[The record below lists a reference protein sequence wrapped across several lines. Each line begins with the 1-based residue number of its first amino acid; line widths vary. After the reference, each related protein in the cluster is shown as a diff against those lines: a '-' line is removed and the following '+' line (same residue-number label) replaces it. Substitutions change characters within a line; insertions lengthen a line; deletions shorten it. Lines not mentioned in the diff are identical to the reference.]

1 MKTKTKQ
8 QAKADMPLTDLQWS
22 RLENPW
28 RIVGVYLAAGILWIL
43 FSDHLIN
50 LLDVDH
56 AVYMRFQSVKGG
68 IFVAL
73 TAFLLYLQV
82 KKDYRRISGLSRT
95 VLAANRE
102 LTAYAD
108 DIRSKDQ
115 ELRQK
120 NASLRETLDALTVQ
134 NHFIQQV
141 YRDSN
146 TIIMIWNETGV
157 VRDINDAFQQR
168 FGYTTEEIVNTKWA
182 DRLLAEDEREN
193 LTGRVRHLREHGSIT
208 HLENLMRHK
217 DGTTLHILWNETFM
231 EQSLWGEP
239 VIVSFGID
247 LTGEKEKE

>member
-1 MKTKTKQ
+1 MKIKTKQ
-8 QAKADMPLTDLQWS
+8 QAKADMPLTDHQWS

-95 VLAANRE
+95 VFAANRE

-157 VRDINDAFQQR
+157 VR
-168 FGYTTEEIVNTKWA
+168 
-182 DRLLAEDEREN
+182 
-193 LTGRVRHLREHGSIT
+193 
-208 HLENLMRHK
+208 
-217 DGTTLHILWNETFM
+217 
-231 EQSLWGEP
+231 
-239 VIVSFGID
+239 
-247 LTGEKEKE
+247 